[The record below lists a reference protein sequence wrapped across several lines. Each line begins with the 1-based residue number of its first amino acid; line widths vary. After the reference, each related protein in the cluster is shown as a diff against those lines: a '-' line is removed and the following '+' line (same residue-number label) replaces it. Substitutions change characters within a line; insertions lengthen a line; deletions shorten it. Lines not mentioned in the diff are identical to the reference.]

1 MTTTPPMNKDPLG
14 APGSSS
20 SSAAATPADSDNSC
34 RDSITVDDLM
44 QDMADKAGDGGDGQD
59 TMSQP
64 EDVQLVED
72 LVKHFDEDDVVLG
85 CPKWL

>member
-1 MTTTPPMNKDPLG
+1 
-14 APGSSS
+14 
-20 SSAAATPADSDNSC
+20 
-34 RDSITVDDLM
+34 M